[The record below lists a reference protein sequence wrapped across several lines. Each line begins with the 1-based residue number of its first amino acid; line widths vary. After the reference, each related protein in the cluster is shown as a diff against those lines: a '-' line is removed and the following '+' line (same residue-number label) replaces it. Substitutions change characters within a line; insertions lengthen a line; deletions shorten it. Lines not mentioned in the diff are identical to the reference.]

1 MDDLSHHDVGEL
13 RPLSTCGFRAV
24 DIGFNAPRVERT
36 HRDVRLDAETVDP
49 DQARPSSAA
58 RLSLAMLP
66 GQSAALASEEGTSMQ
81 LTCGAAKCTGRFW
94 SINQNRCSKES
105 RGRITSDNSPTSW

>member
-1 MDDLSHHDVGEL
+1 MGYF
-13 RPLSTCGFRAV
+13 G
-24 DIGFNAPRVERT
+24 APHGKCLVT
-36 HRDVRLDAETVDP
+36 LMIAETVDP

-81 LTCGAAKCTGRFW
+81 LTCGAGAETVAIKLTGERMTAFSGWPFSIRPSEVKRFRLLR
-94 SINQNRCSKES
+94 SPISDVS
-105 RGRITSDNSPTSW
+105 RGSALLFGISP